1 MVSKTPKS
9 PKKKT
14 KPEDHLPSVVLP
26 LSEKGEKI
34 AMVTV
39 EDTPGKVVMSWS
51 NESLKTLLMYF
62 V

>member
-1 MVSKTPKS
+1 MNPE
-9 PKKKT
+9 KKT
-14 KPEDHLPSVVLP
+14 KPEDHLPFVVLP

-51 NESLKTLLMYF
+51 NE
-62 V
+62 

>member
-1 MVSKTPKS
+1 MASKTPRS
-9 PKKKT
+9 PEKKT

-34 AMVTV
+34 AMATV

-51 NESLKTLLMYF
+51 NE
-62 V
+62 